1 MNRPILTQSRQLAP
15 GEEWEG
21 DCGHEWLQA
30 LCSARVRR
38 RAVDEA
44 ELERVIAELLR
55 RKYAAPEASA
65 ERRMAQRQLLGL
77 RYSYELA
84 GPIMEDLDP
93 LEWGAIAV
101 APRSQ

>member
-1 MNRPILTQSRQLAP
+1 ML
-15 GEEWEG
+15 
-21 DCGHEWLQA
+21 
-30 LCSARVRR
+30 
-38 RAVDEA
+38 DEA
-44 ELERVIAELLR
+44 ELERMIAELLR

-93 LEWGAIAV
+93 LEWGAIDV
-101 APRSQ
+101 APAENHGHAPLSPFRTRF